1 MVANPFTP
9 VTLVGRQTEL
19 HQVSQVL
26 IDDGDLLIAGVPGSG
41 RRTLIR
47 YAARQVGARI
57 IEIDC
62 LRATHSSRFLMLLAE
77 GILAAFEAP
86 EELAL
91 IQKWSDRYPVILEKS
106 ASGRSHLVWHTSA
119 KEEWTLFQALL
130 TLPQRLAEWLGCRVV
145 IVFQNFPHIRSW
157 DRSEQWENYLRQ
169 EIQQQSQVSYAL
181 IATVAESWVQQSEM
195 QVVLLGP
202 LESEDLTVWLSAVM
216 AERQLKLDPQALD
229 LFLNYVQGDLGTAIA
244 LARRL
249 WLDYQAAEYSQNA
262 IADAD
267 LASLPLS
274 SRISAPTSANSQS
287 KIQNRSTGVSTE
299 RGSTERSA
307 EVQTVHERPKS
318 KIAFLQSHQIYRSTL
333 ALVEDLSLTFESLLL
348 LLPSSQV
355 RVLESLALDPTDS
368 PHSREY
374 IQKHHLSRGGGLQ
387 GALASLYQK
396 GLVYGPEHR
405 YQLTMPLLAF
415 WLKHRLA

>member
-9 VTLVGRQTEL
+9 VNLVGRQAEL
-19 HQVSQVL
+19 HQISRVL
-26 IDDGDLLIAGVPGSG
+26 TEDGDLLIAGVPGSG
-41 RRTLIR
+41 RRILIR
-47 YAARQVGARI
+47 HAAREVGARM

-62 LRATHSSRFLMLLAE
+62 LRATHSSRFLTLLAE
-77 GILAAFEAP
+77 GILATFEAP

-91 IQKWSDRYPVILEKS
+91 IQKWSDRHPVVLEQS
-106 ASGRSHLVWHTSA
+106 SNGRSRLVWHISP

-169 EIQQQSQVSYAL
+169 EIQQQIWVSYAL
-181 IATVAESWVQQSEM
+181 IATVAESWVQQSNM

-202 LESEDLTVWLSAVM
+202 LQADDVATWLVETM
-216 AERQLKLDPQALD
+216 ADQNLKLDSQALD
-229 LFLNYVQGDLGTAIA
+229 LFLNYVQGDMGTAIT

-249 WLDYQAAEYSQNA
+249 WLDHQ
-262 IADAD
+262 
-267 LASLPLS
+267 
-274 SRISAPTSANSQS
+274 
-287 KIQNRSTGVSTE
+287 VSE
-299 RGSTERSA
+299 FERSA
-307 EVQTVHERPKS
+307 IDHPDPNQSATLAPNPQSPIPNPQSR
-318 KIAFLQSHQIYRSTL
+318 IAILQSHQIYRSTL
-333 ALVEDLSLTFESLLL
+333 SLVEDLSLTFESLLM

-387 GALASLYQK
+387 GALASLQQK
-396 GLVYGPEHR
+396 GLVYGPEYG
-405 YQLTMPLLAF
+405 YQITMPLLAF

>member
-9 VTLVGRQTEL
+9 VNLVGRQAEL
-19 HQVSQVL
+19 RQISQVL
-26 IDDGDLLIAGVPGSG
+26 TEDGDLLIAGVPGSG

-47 YAARQVGARI
+47 YAAREVGARM

-62 LRATHSSRFLMLLAE
+62 LRATHSSRFLTLLAE

-86 EELAL
+86 EELTL
-91 IQKWSDRYPVILEKS
+91 IQKWSDRHPVALEQAS
-106 ASGRSHLVWHTSA
+106 SGRSRLVWHISP

-130 TLPQRLAEWLGCRVV
+130 SLPQRLAEWLGCRVV

-169 EIQQQSQVSYAL
+169 EIQQQSRVSYAL
-181 IATVAESWVQQSEM
+181 IATVAESWVQQSNM

-202 LESEDLTVWLSAVM
+202 LQADEVATWLVETM
-216 AERQLKLDPQALD
+216 AAQNLKLDSQALD
-229 LFLNYVQGDLGTAIA
+229 LFLNYVQGDMGTAITV
-244 LARRL
+244 ARRL
-249 WLDYQAAEYSQNA
+249 WLDHQVSEFERPT
-262 IADAD
+262 IAHPDPDPFAT
-267 LASLPLS
+267 LASSPHPP
-274 SRISAPTSANSQS
+274 IPHPQS
-287 KIQNRSTGVSTE
+287 
-299 RGSTERSA
+299 
-307 EVQTVHERPKS
+307 P
-318 KIAFLQSHQIYRSTL
+318 IAVLQPHQIYHSTL
-333 ALVEDLSLTFESLLL
+333 TLVEDLSLTFESLLM

-368 PHSREY
+368 PHAREY

-387 GALASLYQK
+387 GALASLQQK
-396 GLVYGPEHR
+396 GLVYGPEYG
-405 YQLTMPLLAF
+405 YQITMPLLAF

>member
-9 VTLVGRQTEL
+9 VNLVGRQAEL
-19 HQVSQVL
+19 YQVSQIL
-26 IDDGDLLIAGVPGSG
+26 IKDGDLLIAGVPGSG

-47 YAARQVGARI
+47 HAAQKVGARI

-62 LRATHSSRFLMLLAE
+62 LRATHSSRFLSLLAE
-77 GILAAFEAP
+77 AILTAFEAP
-86 EELAL
+86 EEVSL
-91 IQKWSDRYPVILEKS
+91 IRKWSDHYPVVLEQS
-106 ASGRSHLVWHTSA
+106 ASGRSRLVWHISA

-130 TLPQRLAEWLGCRVV
+130 ALPQRLAEWLACRVV

-181 IATVAESWVQQSEM
+181 IATVAETWVQQSDM

-202 LESEDLTVWLSAVM
+202 LQTTDLTTWLVEVLADRNL
-216 AERQLKLDPQALD
+216 ELDAPALD
-229 LFLNYVQGDLGTAIA
+229 LFLNYVQGDLGTAIT

-249 WLDYQAAEYSQNA
+249 WLNYQASGHDQSA
-262 IADAD
+262 IADGD
-267 LASLPLS
+267 SDQSKQPS
-274 SRISAPTSANSQS
+274 NPKS
-287 KIQNRSTGVSTE
+287 KIQN
-299 RGSTERSA
+299 
-307 EVQTVHERPKS
+307 PKS
-318 KIAFLQSHQIYRSTL
+318 KTIILQSHQIYRSTL

-374 IQKHHLSRGGGLQ
+374 IQKHQLSRGGGLQ
-387 GALASLYQK
+387 GALASLHQK
-396 GLVYGPEHR
+396 GLVYGPEYS
-405 YQLTMPLLAF
+405 YQITMPLLAF